1 MWWGTRPFLRCQG
14 KVLISMPSPERI
26 SHLQYAVL
34 PRDRSVMFSPAPFT
48 LWRDGVPPWRD
59 HLAARGTHV
68 AFSGRRG
75 QGRGASVRQRPFG
88 DRHVARSCCLAPSG
102 RCTLSIRLI
111 NARAETAQNMTIRI
125 MRQKSTRLTK
135 AVSEKLASLKA
146 APALHS
152 SHYDF
157 CRVHATLRIMRARAA
172 GVTQKRHAFSFLR
185 TMTA

>member
-1 MWWGTRPFLRCQG
+1 VQDPATASRQIDGYCWD
-14 KVLISMPSPERI
+14 LIPSW
-26 SHLQYAVL
+26 AK
-34 PRDRSVMFSPAPFT
+34 DPAI
-48 LWRDGVPPWRD
+48 GN
-59 HLAARGTHV
+59 
-68 AFSGRRG
+68 
-75 QGRGASVRQRPFG
+75 Q
-88 DRHVARSCCLAPSG
+88 
-102 RCTLSIRLI
+102 LI